1 MGEMGKRD
9 SERKGW
15 TNEGEDGKEDSEKN
29 YSPLK
34 SDAHFGYC

>member
-15 TNEGEDGKEDSEKN
+15 TNEREDGKEIAKEII
-29 YSPLK
+29 LL
-34 SDAHFGYC
+34 